1 MFEFKKID
9 RIVGKEIDLVL
20 NELRPADPS
29 KGYLPSYVFDI
40 TPHDTQEKAG
50 LIDIRIG
57 YNPNIHYGGNIG
69 YSVFEEYRGQ
79 HYAAKACLLLKELAK
94 HHGMESL
101 IITCDPDNLPSRR
114 TCEYIGAELLE
125 IVELP
130 EWTEMFRMGKKIK
143 CRYRFDL

>member
-9 RIVGKEIDLVL
+9 RIAGKEIDLVL
-20 NELRPADPS
+20 NELRTADTS

-40 TPHDTQEKAG
+40 SPHGKEEKAG
-50 LIDIRIG
+50 LINLRIG

-69 YSVFEEYRGQ
+69 YGVFEEYRGH
-79 HYAAKACLLLKELAK
+79 HYAAKACLLLKDLAR
-94 HHGMESL
+94 HHGMDNL
-101 IITCDPDNLPSRR
+101 IITCDPDNIPSRK

-130 EWTEMFRMGKKIK
+130 EWTEMYKMGKKVK
-143 CRYRFDL
+143 CRYRFSL